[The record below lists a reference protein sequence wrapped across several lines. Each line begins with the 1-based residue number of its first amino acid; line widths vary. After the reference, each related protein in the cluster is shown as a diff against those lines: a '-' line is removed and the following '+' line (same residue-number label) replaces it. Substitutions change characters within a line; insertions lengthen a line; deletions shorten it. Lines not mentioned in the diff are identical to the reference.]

1 MKKVFALLACSV
13 CMFISAY
20 SQTAT
25 DSIKNSIENLFTAM
39 KNSDTAL
46 LKKCFADS
54 AVMQTI
60 VRDRAGNNSVR
71 TETVSEFARAVV
83 SMVKGAADERIT
95 FDFVKIDGP
104 LASVWTPYKFY
115 FNGQFSHCGVNSFQ
129 MVRERGIWKI
139 QYIIDTRRRQGCE

>member
-1 MKKVFALLACSV
+1 MKKVFVLFACSI
-13 CMFISAY
+13 CFALSAH
-20 SQTAT
+20 SQTAA
-25 DSIKNSIENLFTAM
+25 DSIKHSIENLFTAM

-60 VRDRAGNNSVR
+60 VRDRAGATSVR
-71 TETVSEFARAVV
+71 NEAVSEFTKAVAN
-83 SMVKGAADERIT
+83 MVKGAERIT
-95 FDFVKIDGP
+95 FDIIKIDGP

-129 MVRERGIWKI
+129 MVRERGQWKI